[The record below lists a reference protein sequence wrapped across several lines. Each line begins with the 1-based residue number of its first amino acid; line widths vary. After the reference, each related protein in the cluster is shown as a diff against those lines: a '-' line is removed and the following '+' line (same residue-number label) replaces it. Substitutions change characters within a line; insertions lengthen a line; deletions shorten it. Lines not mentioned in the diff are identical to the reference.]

1 MIIEEDRFNNNEG
14 GDEGEFYDRMI
25 RNEERSLTTKGQ
37 RKNFIK
43 KQFQETVAAVL
54 GAGHVVILVYPIPEV
69 GWHVPKE
76 ILRVVGHNYLMAE
89 ELMTQKPDHHKLF
102 CF

>member
-14 GDEGEFYDRMI
+14 GDEGEFYDMI
-25 RNEERSLTTKGQ
+25 QNEERSLTTKDQ
-37 RKNFIK
+37 RKKFIE

-54 GAGHVVILVYPIPEV
+54 GAGHVVILIYPIPEV

-76 ILRVVGHNYLMAE
+76 ILR
-89 ELMTQKPDHHKLF
+89 
-102 CF
+102 